1 MYLNEDYLL
10 LKYLIEQK
18 LEKYIIEEKNY
29 LKIKFDPTIPFLF
42 FGVII

>member
-18 LEKYIIEEKNY
+18 LEKYIIEKK
-29 LKIKFDPTIPFLF
+29 LSKIKFILQFHF
-42 FGVII
+42 IFGVII